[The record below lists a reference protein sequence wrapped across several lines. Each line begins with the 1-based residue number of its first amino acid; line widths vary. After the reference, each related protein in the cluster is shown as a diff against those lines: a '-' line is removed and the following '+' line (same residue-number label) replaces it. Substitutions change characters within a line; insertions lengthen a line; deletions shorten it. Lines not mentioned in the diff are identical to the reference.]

1 LRDFWQSH
9 RDGDVMSEVARAHQG
24 VMARTET
31 YLDWNA
37 TTPLRPEA
45 AVAMSA
51 ALARCGNPSS
61 VHRWG
66 RSARQAVERA
76 RSAVAALL
84 GAPREGV
91 VFVSGGT
98 EANHL
103 ALLGSGRERI
113 LVSAV
118 EHDSVLRAVP
128 QAERIPVD
136 RDGVVVLDRLDRLLA
151 ADPRPALV
159 SVMLANNETGV
170 LQPVAA
176 VAAIARAHGAL
187 FHCDAV
193 QAAGRIPLDARTIGA
208 DFVTLSAH
216 KLGGPPGIGA
226 LVVTGELE
234 LTPLLR
240 GGGQESGRRAGTENL
255 PGVAGFAAAANAAT
269 EEIAVY
275 DRVRELRDALEASVA
290 AIAPEAVVLGAA
302 APRLPNTAAISM
314 PGVAAET
321 QVIALDLDGV
331 MVSAGAACSSGK
343 VGPSHVLEAM
353 GLDPDLVSSTIRVS
367 LGWDSSEVDVAH
379 FLRAWTAL
387 YHRCRASLIG
397 ARAA

>member
-1 LRDFWQSH
+1 
-9 RDGDVMSEVARAHQG
+9 
-24 VMARTET
+24 MARTET

-45 AVAMSA
+45 AAAMSA
-51 ALARCGNPSS
+51 VLARCGNPSS

-66 RSARQAVERA
+66 RAARQGVEHA
-76 RSAVAALL
+76 RSAVGALL
-84 GAPREGV
+84 HAPAEGV

-103 ALLGSGRERI
+103 ALLGSGCDRI

-128 QAERIPVD
+128 EAERIPVD
-136 RDGVVVLDRLDRLLA
+136 HDGVVTLDTLDRLLSD
-151 ADPRPALV
+151 DPRPALV
-159 SVMLANNETGV
+159 SIMFANNETGV
-170 LQPVAA
+170 VQPVAA
-176 VAAIARAHGAL
+176 ISAIARAHGAL

-193 QAAGRIPLDARTIGA
+193 QAAGKISLDAGAIGA
-208 DFVTLSAH
+208 DLVTLSAH
-216 KLGGPPGIGA
+216 KLGGPLGIGA

-240 GGGQESGRRAGTENL
+240 GGGQERGRRAGTENL
-255 PGVAGFAAAANAAT
+255 MGIAGFAAAAVAAA

-275 DRVRELRDALEASVA
+275 DSVRELRDALEAGVLSV
-290 AIAPEAVVLGAA
+290 APEAVVLAA
-302 APRLPNTAAISM
+302 GAPRLPNTAAIAM
-314 PGVAAET
+314 PGVSAET
-321 QVIALDLDGV
+321 QVIALDLEGV

-353 GLDPDLVSSTIRVS
+353 GLGPDLVGSTIRVS
-367 LGWDSSEVDVAH
+367 LGWNSSEGDVAH

-387 YHRCRASLIG
+387 YRRCRGSYVRV
-397 ARAA
+397 RAA

>member
-1 LRDFWQSH
+1 
-9 RDGDVMSEVARAHQG
+9 
-24 VMARTET
+24 MARTET

-37 TTPLRPEA
+37 TAPLRSEA
-45 AVAMSA
+45 ATAMSA

-66 RSARQAVERA
+66 RAARQTVEHA

-84 GAPREGV
+84 NAPPEGV

-103 ALLGSGRERI
+103 ALLGTGRERT

-118 EHDSVLRAVP
+118 EHDSVRLTVP
-128 QAERIPVD
+128 GAERIPVD
-136 RDGVVVLDRLDRLLA
+136 RDGIFLLDALDDLLA
-151 ADPRPALV
+151 ADPRPAVV
-159 SVMLANNETGV
+159 SIMLANNETGV
-170 LQPVAA
+170 MQPVGA
-176 VAAIARAHGAL
+176 VAALARAHGAL

-193 QAAGRIPLDARTIGA
+193 QAAGKITLDIGGIGA
-208 DFVTLSAH
+208 DLVTVSAH

-226 LVVTGELE
+226 LIVRDGLE
-234 LTPLLR
+234 LIPLLR
-240 GGGQESGRRAGTENL
+240 GGGQEGGRRAGTENL
-255 PGVAGFAAAANAAT
+255 VGIAGFAAATIAAAA
-269 EEIAVY
+269 EIAVY
-275 DRVRELRDALEASVA
+275 DRVRVLRDALEIRVA
-290 AIAPEAVVLGAA
+290 EVAPEAVVLGAA
-302 APRLPNTAAISM
+302 APRLPNTAAIAM
-314 PGVAAET
+314 PGISAET

-353 GLDPDLVSSTIRVS
+353 GVGPELAASTIRVS
-367 LGWDSSEVDVAH
+367 LGWSSSEADIDH

-387 YHRCRASLIG
+387 YQRCRGLALEG
-397 ARAA
+397 RAA

>member
-1 LRDFWQSH
+1 M
-9 RDGDVMSEVARAHQG
+9 GEIARTRPG
-24 VMARTET
+24 VLARTET

-45 AVAMSA
+45 AAAMSA
-51 ALARCGNPSS
+51 MFARCGNPSS

-66 RSARQAVERA
+66 RAARQAIERA

-84 GAPREGV
+84 DAPSEGV

-103 ALLGSGRERI
+103 ALLGAGRDRV

-128 QAERIPVD
+128 QAEPIPVD
-136 RDGVVVLDRLDRLLA
+136 QDGVVVLDALDRLLA

-170 LQPVAA
+170 LQPA
-176 VAAIARAHGAL
+176 VAIGAVARTHGAL

-193 QAAGRIPLDARTIGA
+193 QAAGKIALDTQTIGA
-208 DFVTLSAH
+208 DFVALSAH
-216 KLGGPPGIGA
+216 KLGGPPGVGA

-234 LTPLLR
+234 LRPLLH
-240 GGGQESGRRAGTENL
+240 GGGQEHGRRAGTENL
-255 PGVAGFAAAANAAT
+255 AGISGFAAAAVAAT

-275 DRVRELRDALEASVA
+275 DRVRALRDALEAELA

-302 APRLPNTAAISM
+302 APRLPNTAAIAM

-353 GLDPDLVSSTIRVS
+353 GVGPDLVGSTIRVS
-367 LGWDSSEVDVAH
+367 LGWDSSEADVDH
-379 FLRAWTAL
+379 FLRAWTRL
-387 YHRCRASLIG
+387 YRRCRGSSVG